1 MKAWNPKS
9 KQFDAVPPLPEFV
22 GRWQVEASEDEEDNS
37 LRRRM
42 RSFLRRAYA
51 ALGVLLDIDRSRS
64 PRTAPF
70 AEPSAEPTWV
80 PTWSSS
86 PHPVDRIVLP
96 MSSGVRIKPGES
108 AKITSRPQ
116 NMAFRPERI
125 VIGGEPNHWLVNE
138 IKIGRRSQLA
148 DSGDLPGAA
157 FTADAQDAHVRLDVV
172 LTAMNFTMVV
182 TYVGP
187 DPEGALFVCSATGVT
202 GIPEGGEGGAGEGCA
217 DDKASAAAMKTD
229 RIYLPLSSGVRILP
243 GTSMQVTAHPQD
255 PFRPERIIIGG
266 DPNEWIVND
275 VRVGNRSQFSQK
287 GDIPGV
293 GFAATAQNSSVSFET
308 VQVAMDFTI
317 SATYVGTKKEGEPFL
332 ACAIGSVPA

>member
-9 KQFDAVPPLPEFV
+9 KQFDAVPPLPKFV
-22 GRWQVEASEDEEDNS
+22 GRWQVESSEDEEGGS

-42 RSFLRRAYA
+42 RSLLRRAYA
-51 ALGVLLDIDRSRS
+51 ALGVLLDVDRSRS
-64 PRTAPF
+64 TRATPF
-70 AEPSAEPTWV
+70 IESFVAPTWV

-96 MSSGVRIKPGES
+96 MSSGVRVKPGES
-108 AKITSRPQ
+108 VQITSRPQ

-148 DSGDLPGAA
+148 DGGDLPGAA
-157 FTADAQDAHVRLDVV
+157 FAADAQDAHVRLDVV
-172 LTAMNFTMVV
+172 LTSMNFTMVV
-182 TYVGP
+182 TYIGP

-202 GIPEGGEGGAGEGCA
+202 GIPEYEGGGGDGT
-217 DDKASAAAMKTD
+217 DDEARAAARTD
-229 RIYLPLSSGVRILP
+229 RIYLPLSSGVNILP

-266 DPNEWIVND
+266 DPNEWTVND
-275 VRVGNRSQFSQK
+275 VQVGNRSQFSQK

-293 GFAATAQNSSVSFET
+293 GFAATAQNSSVSFDT

-317 SATYVGTKKEGEPFL
+317 FATYVGTKEEGEPFL